1 MKENGS
7 SITLIMLKV
16 LNFQFSK
23 IDIKAMIAALNT
35 QIETINENIN
45 AMNRNMKVPK
55 IKNIF
60 PKLE

>member
-55 IKNIF
+55 IKN
-60 PKLE
+60 KK